1 VLPPNRVERRRAGCG
16 SPKIDSRTCLPSF
29 GSSRIGSETFLPNCR
44 TPKMGSGTCL
54 PSSGTWEIGSG
65 TFLRSSPQAPP
76 RLDFNHPQLGVDK
89 PQLGRGWSAARH
101 EVVCSSAE
109 GGLQPGRGWSAR
121 RGRVVCSSA
130 STNRSSASTNRSS
143 ETSHF
148 GSEQGGPRSD
158 HPRCSCGDALRS
170 RGPPCFEPKC
180 RLRHSRVELLE
191 SRCPVLL
198 PAVASSRRAVPVSRR
213 AVVGR

>member
-1 VLPPNRVERRRAGCG
+1 MLPPNRVERRRAGCG

-130 STNRSSASTNRSS
+130 STNRSS

-158 HPRCSCGDALRS
+158 HPRCSCGDALGS
-170 RGPPCFEPKC
+170 RGPRFFEPHWPPP
-180 RLRHSRVELLE
+180 RSRVAFLD
-191 SRCPVLL
+191 SRCLVSCL
-198 PAVASSRRAVPVSRR
+198 AVPVSRR
-213 AVVGR
+213 ALLVSRRGLLGR